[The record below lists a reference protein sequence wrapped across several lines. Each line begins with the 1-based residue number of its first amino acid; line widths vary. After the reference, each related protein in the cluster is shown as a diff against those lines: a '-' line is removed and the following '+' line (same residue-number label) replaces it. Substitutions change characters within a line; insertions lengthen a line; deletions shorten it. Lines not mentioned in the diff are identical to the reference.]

1 MLIPLVIALL
11 GACSAEWYVDLEYS
25 LNRLKDVYPLG
36 KIDLRRSFDGNWT
49 GLFQAA
55 PGSRLSE
62 RMNTD
67 PASDYVVLA
76 RSSTH
81 QKDQLLS
88 TSKTCL
94 LLQSK
99 LFHVFWLSIDTER
112 QLLHSITV
120 FPDSLA
126 AGDTPLDSNALCAE
140 QTVAITTQPN
150 AVVHITAKGVLPTPD
165 TQLFVQMMEKERRAR
180 QHGAE
185 SDDRSFLA
193 KYWMYI
199 VPVVIFVVISNAM
212 TPEGGGEGQ

>member
-1 MLIPLVIALL
+1 MLIALITL
-11 GACSAEWYVDLEYS
+11 FGACTAEWSIDLEYT
-25 LNRLKDVYPLG
+25 LNNLEDVYPLG
-36 KIDLRRSFDGNWT
+36 KIELRRSYDGNFT

-62 RMNTD
+62 RMNGD
-67 PASDYVVLA
+67 PRSDYVVLA
-76 RSSTH
+76 KSST
-81 QKDQLLS
+81 QPNDQLLS

-99 LFHVFWLSIDTER
+99 LFHVFWLSVDAER
-112 QLLHSITV
+112 QLLQSFTV

-126 AGDTPLDSNALCAE
+126 AGDTPLDSKALCSENA
-140 QTVAITTQPN
+140 VPASVQPN
-150 AVVHITAKGVLPTPD
+150 AVIHITTKGVLPTPD
-165 TQLFVQMMEKERRAR
+165 TQLFVQMMEKERRSR

-185 SDDRSFLA
+185 ADDRSFLA

-212 TPEGGGEGQ
+212 TPEGGGEQ